1 MNKSNLQVFI
11 ETSEKI
17 ASEKKQRLD
26 EIDAVADIS
35 EEGKV
40 RFTVEGISDKT
51 SQDIKAVVITLSA
64 FATAI
69 SIAAIVTLPVWA
81 SVAGAAMATGLA
93 VYIYKQRAKFL
104 GSLFDK
110 LMKKAFPEK
119 YKEIAKID
127 MTPGE
132 QVQEFVNTLQ
142 IKLSEKTEMTEEE
155 VDIFI
160 GLILHSISVDEKV
173 RAIGDEMKEMIE
185 SEENNELDII
195 RLTRDLDEAM
205 DEVLKRLNE
214 EAKAQAQGSAEPEEE
229 LAMVAESK
237 QYDRWKVIAGV
248 KK

>member
-1 MNKSNLQVFI
+1 MNKSNLQVFL

-17 ASEKKQRLD
+17 AAEKKQKLD
-26 EIDAVADIS
+26 ELQATADVS
-35 EEGKV
+35 EKGKV
-40 RFTVEGISDKT
+40 RISVEGISDGGRK
-51 SQDIKAVVITLSA
+51 DLKHIVLGIGA
-64 FATAI
+64 FTTAI
-69 SIAAIVTLPVWA
+69 SIAALITYPIWTPFV
-81 SVAGAAMATGLA
+81 GAGLA
-93 VYIYKQRAKFL
+93 IYLYRQRGKLL
-104 GSLFDK
+104 GKIFDK
-110 LMKKAFPEK
+110 FMKKAFPEK

-160 GLILHSISVDEKV
+160 GLLLHSISVDEKV
-173 RAIGDEMKEMIE
+173 RAIGDEMKEMIK

>member
-17 ASEKKQRLD
+17 ASERKQNLD
-26 EIDAVADIS
+26 EVEATIDTEDT
-35 EEGKV
+35 GKV
-40 RFTVEGISDKT
+40 RFSVEGISDETRK
-51 SQDIKAVVITLSA
+51 DIKEVVIYYGA

-81 SVAGAAMATGLA
+81 SVAGAAMGTGLT
-93 VYIYKQRAKFL
+93 VYLYKRRAKFF

-132 QVQEFVNTLQ
+132 QVQEFVNTLH

-160 GLILHSISVDEKV
+160 GLVLHSISVDEKV